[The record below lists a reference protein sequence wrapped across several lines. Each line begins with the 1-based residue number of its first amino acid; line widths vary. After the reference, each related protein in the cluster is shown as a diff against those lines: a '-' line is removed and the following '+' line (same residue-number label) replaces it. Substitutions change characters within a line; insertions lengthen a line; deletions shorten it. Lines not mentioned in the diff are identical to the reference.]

1 MEIRKT
7 TWRCKEN
14 GGSAGQCCCSRL
26 TYFTGRSV
34 VDEIKLEEV
43 SPLCDVEVGQA
54 RVHRHLGPRQCAIG
68 DPTERGGG
76 GQAVRVHHEWV
87 IVH

>member
-1 MEIRKT
+1 M
-7 TWRCKEN
+7 
-14 GGSAGQCCCSRL
+14 
-26 TYFTGRSV
+26 
-34 VDEIKLEEV
+34 DEIKLEEV